1 MITNCE
7 REYIRMKEKMKSL
20 TYEQK
25 GKLLWGLATVYAGC
39 AVCYLLNMAGFAA
52 QVDGTGFTQSALS
65 VLVFVIVGYFW
76 RSVLCDFGRISD
88 AKAKR
93 RRLLFALLFGS
104 LLGLSFIWG
113 YEIRMKGMTP
123 PGYIAKLWDLIMAL
137 GLGVAFMPLTSKWF
151 AFQDDRKTK
160 EQREELP
167 KGTKRKCFW
176 YSWLGIVV
184 CWIPV
189 FLAYYPAIMSYDF
202 HRQSAEAYNGYIWF
216 NDHHPLIHTFLIR
229 VFLLL
234 GDALGSYEIGMAIFS
249 ALQMLILAAVLAYSC
264 NVIGRIT
271 LRVWPV
277 VMMAVIYGIL
287 PVHPILAMSMTK
299 DILFT
304 AFFLLLVLLIWER
317 RHLVSLQDGYAVSKR
332 KRTVLWAAILL
343 TGILTMLLRNN
354 AVYAFVVFAVFYVL
368 ISAGERL
375 RIAILCAAIVVCGM
389 GCKAGIR
396 EAMDAGKGSTS
407 EMFSVMMQQFARVG
421 SRQSQVLTEEDY
433 VIINKYVPEELWSN
447 YNPAI
452 ADSVKGMIAA
462 YYYDAWK
469 EDIPGMLVDWVKI
482 GVRYPNEY
490 IDAFLALTS
499 GYWFLDDV
507 SHAEVLGYGAD
518 TNLGLLYTFNASNT
532 DVFEGVESKSFLPGL
547 LERYQKIVNG
557 NSYYGWPVVSILFKP
572 AFYCWLLLLVMV
584 SWWYRKESQKQL
596 LLLLPLLYLMTL
608 VLGPVVNF
616 RYIYPVMVVVPV
628 LLAEVL
634 KTQEKE

>member
-1 MITNCE
+1 MT
-7 REYIRMKEKMKSL
+7 EKRKNL
-20 TYEQK
+20 IYEQK
-25 GKLLWGLATVYAGC
+25 GKILWALSTVYAGS

-52 QVDGTGFTQSALS
+52 QVDGAGFTQSALS
-65 VLVFVIVGYFW
+65 VLVFVIVGHFL
-76 RSVLCDFGRISD
+76 RSVLRDFGRISD
-88 AKAKR
+88 AKAKK
-93 RRLLFALLFGS
+93 RRLLFALFFGS

-151 AFQDDRKTK
+151 AFLDDRKTK

-234 GDALGSYEIGMAIFS
+234 GKALGAYEIGMAIFS

-271 LRVWPV
+271 KRIWPV

-304 AFFLLLVLLIWER
+304 AFFLLFVLLIWER
-317 RHLVSLQDGYAVSKR
+317 RRLVSRQEGWAVYKR
-332 KRTVLWAAILL
+332 KRAVLWAAILL
-343 TGILTMLLRNN
+343 TGILMMLLRNN

-368 ISAGERL
+368 ISSGERL

-421 SRQSQVLTEEDY
+421 NRQSQVLTEEDY
-433 VIINKYVPEELWSN
+433 IIINKYVPEELWSN
-447 YNPAI
+447 YNPTI

-482 GVRYPNEY
+482 GTRYPNEY

-507 SHAEVLGYGAD
+507 SHAEVLGYGPD
-518 TNLGLLYTFNASNT
+518 TNLGLLYTFNASNK

-547 LERYQKIVNG
+547 LETYQKIVNG
-557 NSYYGWPVVSILFKP
+557 NSYYGWPIVSILFKP
-572 AFYCWLLLLVMV
+572 AFYCWLLILVMI
-584 SWWYRKESQKQL
+584 SWWYRKTPQKQL
-596 LLLLPLLYLMTL
+596 LSLLPLLYLLTM

-616 RYIYPVMVVVPV
+616 RYIYPIMVVVPV

-634 KTQEKE
+634 QAREKE